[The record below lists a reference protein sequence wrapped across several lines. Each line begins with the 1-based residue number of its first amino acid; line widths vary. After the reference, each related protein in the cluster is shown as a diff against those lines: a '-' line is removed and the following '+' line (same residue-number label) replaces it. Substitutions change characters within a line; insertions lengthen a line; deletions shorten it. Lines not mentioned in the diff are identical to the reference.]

1 MHDFGVLVALGCLT
15 GFLSGLFGLGGG
27 FLLVPALALLGWPMK
42 AAIGTSLFYVSF
54 IGVSATFQHLKAG
67 NVDRGF
73 VAVFA
78 LTAVLL
84 APLGAFLTSR
94 VPEGWLTLAF
104 GLFLGG
110 VALSLARSGAT
121 GETEPGPPPATGQTL
136 ALGAVVGFV
145 SGLFG
150 VGGGLLFVPA
160 QVALFKIPIK
170 RAVGNSLAGVLL
182 TGMSGMVTH
191 LALGH
196 VDWRQGLMLVAGGL
210 VGIVLGTKVL
220 QKTPNAAL
228 RKALAAFLFLVA
240 IDMAYRGFV
249 RLG

>member
-1 MHDFGVLVALGCLT
+1 LGVLVALGCLT

-42 AAIGTSLFYVSF
+42 AAIGTSLFYVSL
-54 IGVSATFQHLKAG
+54 IGVSATFQHLRLG
-67 NVDRGF
+67 NVDRSF

-78 LTAVLL
+78 VTAVALAPAGAYLTAK
-84 APLGAFLTSR
+84 

-104 GLFLGG
+104 GLFLGA
-110 VALSLARSGAT
+110 VAISLVGAGAR
-121 GETEPGPPPATGQTL
+121 GEAEPGPPPPVGQTL
-136 ALGAVVGFV
+136 GLGAVVGLV

-160 QVALFKIPIK
+160 QVTLFRIPIK

-210 VGIVLGTKVL
+210 VGIVLGTKVMHL
-220 QKTPNAAL
+220 TPNAAL
-228 RKALAAFLFLVA
+228 RKALAALLFLIAV
-240 IDMAYRGFV
+240 DMAYRGYFM
-249 RLG
+249 LG